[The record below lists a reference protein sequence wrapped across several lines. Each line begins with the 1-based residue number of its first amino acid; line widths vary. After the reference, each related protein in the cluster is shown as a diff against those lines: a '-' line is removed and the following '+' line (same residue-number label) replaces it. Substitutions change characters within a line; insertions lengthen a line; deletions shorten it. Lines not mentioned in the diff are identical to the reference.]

1 MSEGQCVS
9 VTVCVCV
16 SACVYARERDA
27 RRRAGKGK
35 RCLQRAFSLFTFIV
49 VLPVLKA
56 IKETVSLQKGGKKR
70 RPSFLKRVQAQ
81 CGEEEDDSDQLTAQ

>member
-9 VTVCVCV
+9 VTVYVCV
-16 SACVYARERDA
+16 SACVYAREHDS

-56 IKETVSLQKGGKKR
+56 IKETVSLQKGGKKDARLFETCPSAVR
-70 RPSFLKRVQAQ
+70 RR
-81 CGEEEDDSDQLTAQ
+81 G

>member
-9 VTVCVCV
+9 VTVYVCV
-16 SACVYARERDA
+16 SACVHARERDA

-56 IKETVSLQKGGKKR
+56 IKETVSLQKEGKKT
-70 RPSFLKRVQAQ
+70 PVFLKRVQAQ

>member
-16 SACVYARERDA
+16 SACVCAREYDA
-27 RRRAGKGK
+27 HHCAGKGK

-56 IKETVSLQKGGKKR
+56 IKETVSLQKGGKKT
-70 RPSFLKRVQAQ
+70 PVFLKRVQAQ
-81 CGEEEDDSDQLTAQ
+81 CREEEDQLTAQ

>member
-16 SACVYARERDA
+16 SACVYAREYDSQPLRWIREKMSA
-27 RRRAGKGK
+27 ASI
-35 RCLQRAFSLFTFIV
+35 LTFHFIV

-56 IKETVSLQKGGKKR
+56 IKETVSLQKGGKDARLFETCPSAVHR
-70 RPSFLKRVQAQ
+70 R
-81 CGEEEDDSDQLTAQ
+81 GGG